1 MPAAPFRLLFVTPGA
16 TQAIYHCSFH
26 PTTQEGYN
34 KVNGAETQ
42 KMVLLLT
49 NKNNN
54 GSSWILLSLHP
65 TAPNYQAITGEEAHI
80 LLSLYFFSALYLI
93 KRGQVYREN
102 KGR

>member
-16 TQAIYHCSFH
+16 TQAVYHCGVR

-34 KVNGAETQ
+34 KVNGAEIQ

-54 GSSWILLSLHP
+54 VSS
-65 TAPNYQAITGEEAHI
+65 
-80 LLSLYFFSALYLI
+80 
-93 KRGQVYREN
+93 
-102 KGR
+102 